1 MKKRTKRAP
10 KVLGPIIV
18 MGIIVIGLMILS
30 LILSLIGVESEEAVI
45 NFGHLEMS
53 LVSIKNAFSI
63 EGIKYILSNSVT
75 NFRLLEPLALIIIS
89 LIATSIAERS
99 GLIKHLTE
107 PFKQL
112 KISVVTFVTLFICAI
127 MTFFGD
133 YAFVIVLPLVGVIYR
148 YLGRNPMLGIITAF
162 IGITCGY
169 GTGIIYNYN
178 TYILGTLTQISATIE
193 VDPTFSYDVLSCMY
207 IMIVSTLIVIF
218 LGTTIINKYLVPK
231 FKKIQV
237 EDDELKTSNKA
248 LWITNIASLVIIGLT
263 IVMILP
269 GGALLD
275 NTKAT
280 YIEKLMSDTAPF
292 KEAFMFIIL
301 ISMMVCGGIYGYVSK
316 NIENRLDYNTGLY
329 KSFENC
335 GYIFV
340 LMFFASIMYGVLEYT
355 NIGTVFAAILIN
367 IVSSLQFSGGLLIIV
382 FFIITI
388 LISIIMPNT
397 YTKWNMASPLIVPLF
412 MRANISPEFTQF
424 VFSIADG
431 IGKSISPF
439 FIYFIIMLGFLQKY
453 NDGDKKEITIVGTIK
468 LILPTVLLLA
478 VVWLVLIVS
487 WNIIGIPLGI
497 NTYATM

>member
-1 MKKRTKRAP
+1 MKKRNRTP
-10 KVLGPIIV
+10 KVLGPIFV
-18 MGIIVIGLMILS
+18 MGIIVLGLMILS
-30 LILSLIGVESEEAVI
+30 FILSVIGIESEEAVI

-63 EGIKYILSNSVT
+63 DGIKYILSNSIT
-75 NFRLLEPLALIIIS
+75 NFRLLEPLALIIVS

-99 GLIKHLTE
+99 GLIKHMTM
-107 PFKQL
+107 PFRQL
-112 KISVVTFVTLFICAI
+112 KTSVITFVTLFICAA

-133 YAFVIVLPLVGVIYR
+133 YAFIIVLPLIGVVYR

-178 TYILGTLTQISATIE
+178 TYILGTLTELSATIE

-207 IMIVSTLIVIF
+207 IMIVSTLIIIF
-218 LGTTIINKYLVPK
+218 LGTAIINKYLVPK
-231 FKKIQV
+231 FKRIQI
-237 EDDELKTSNKA
+237 EEDELNISNKA
-248 LWITNIASLVIIGLT
+248 LWVTNGATLLILIATVL
-263 IVMILP
+263 MILP
-269 GGALLD
+269 GGVLLD
-275 NTKAT
+275 NSQTT
-280 YIEKLMSDTAPF
+280 YVAKLMSDTAPF

-301 ISMMVCGGIYGYVSK
+301 VALMICGGIYGFISK
-316 NIENRLDYNTGLY
+316 NIKNRLEYNVGLY

-340 LMFFASIMYGVLEYT
+340 LMFFASIMFGVLEYT

-382 FFIITI
+382 FFIFAI
-388 LISIIMPNT
+388 LISILIPST
-397 YTKWNMASPLIVPLF
+397 YTKWNMMSPLIVPLF

-424 VFSIADG
+424 IFSIADG
-431 IGKSISPF
+431 IGKAISPF

-478 VVWLVLIVS
+478 VVWLVVITS